1 MIKTKHKVI
10 FKWDNFF
17 TYFFLVLACLAV
29 LLPFSIVISTSFKTY
44 ADSVKIPFKF
54 YMGYIS
60 LDAYKT
66 IFENPNLWNGLKNTL
81 IITLPIAVIGVFN
94 SALSAYAFAKIRFKF
109 SKGMFAI
116 LMGSMMLPGVITMT
130 PAYIIYDTI
139 GWVDTFLPLMVP
151 TAFGTAAC
159 VFYLRQYFTTIPNS
173 IIEAA
178 EIDGLSK
185 FGVFTRIILP
195 LSRPALIAQLIL
207 WVIAG
212 YNDYFGP
219 MLYLNSRELYTL
231 QLELHL
237 MTGSAE
243 SYWPNIMAAS
253 IIIMLPMLILYFVAQ
268 KQFVEGIVMTGMKE

>member
-1 MIKTKHKVI
+1 MIKPKRKTN
-10 FKWDNFF
+10 FKWENFF
-17 TYFFLVLACLAV
+17 TYFFLILACLAV
-29 LLPFSIVISTSFKTY
+29 LFPFSIVISTSFKTY

-66 IFENPNLWNGLKNTL
+66 IFANPNLWNGLKNTL
-81 IITLPIAVIGVFN
+81 IITLPIAVIGVLN
-94 SALSAYAFAKIRFKF
+94 SALAAFAFAKIRFKF

-130 PAYIIYDTI
+130 PAYVIYDTI

-151 TAFGTAAC
+151 TAFGTASC
-159 VFYLRQYFTTIPNS
+159 VFYLRQYFTTIPDS
-173 IIEAA
+173 LIEAA
-178 EIDGLSK
+178 ELDGLSK

-195 LSRPALIAQLIL
+195 LSRPALIAQFIL

-253 IIIMLPMLILYFVAQ
+253 IIIMLPMLILYFAAQ
-268 KQFVEGIVMTGMKE
+268 KHFIEGIVMTGMKE